1 MIPTMPM
8 PRVTMMINDR
18 FTFISCKV
26 NNKNCFTARFAHRG
40 KLTLLF
46 VLLIGSML
54 PAYPQQS
61 DFQFW
66 PQVQF
71 GYNLSGKFKLS
82 LEEEVRLRENAG
94 QLKKELTDLGLTYK
108 VSKFFRLSLNYR
120 IELTSRN
127 PGDYSW
133 RNGIYAD
140 ITLRKGFN
148 RFQADYRIRFQS
160 PKVEAVSEVASLNQW
175 LKNRHKISL
184 EYDIKGIPLTPE
196 IEAELFIPFEKQ
208 QALMIDEY
216 RLWAKLSYALN
227 KKNEIGI
234 KYGIQQEVNVKDP
247 LRAYILGISYS
258 LDFN

>member
-1 MIPTMPM
+1 MT
-8 PRVTMMINDR
+8 DS
-18 FTFISCKV
+18 TFISCKV
-26 NNKNCFTARFAHRG
+26 NNKNCFTARFVHCG
-40 KLTLLF
+40 KLTLLLG
-46 VLLIGSML
+46 LLTGTML
-54 PAYPQQS
+54 PVFPQQS

-71 GYNLSGKFKLS
+71 GYNLSDKFKLS
-82 LEEEVRLRENAG
+82 LEEEVRLRENAS
-94 QLKKELTDLGLTYK
+94 LLRKELTDLGLTYK

-120 IELTSRN
+120 LELTSSN
-127 PGDYSW
+127 PGEYAW
-133 RNGIYAD
+133 RNGLYVD
-140 ITLRKGFN
+140 LTLRKGFN

-160 PKVEAVSEVASLNQW
+160 PKVEAVSEIASANQW
-175 LKNRHKISL
+175 MKNRHKVSL

-196 IEAELFIPFEKQ
+196 IEAELFIPFEKH

-234 KYGIQQEVNVKDP
+234 KYGIQQEVNVNDP